1 MQQFTIKLLTIGL
14 LLSSSIAKAQQV
26 ADSSFDYPIAKPAY
40 AQGRGTVIT
49 LDEAHFNFHTLGGRY
64 YAFGKLLQKDGY
76 VMQSGTGKFTTAY
89 LADKKILVIANANG
103 DNGPWRLPTAA
114 AFSKEE
120 IQAVEQWVTN
130 GGSLFIIADH
140 MPFAGATASLAAAF
154 GFNFTNGFAMRKDDA
169 AEVFARNQNNLTAN
183 AITNG
188 RNNAERIDSVHVFT
202 GQGFLPPPNA
212 TVISPLND
220 GYEILLPSVAWQF
233 SDSTARISGLGL
245 ANGAF
250 MRYGKGRLMVMGEA
264 AMFSAQLAGPE
275 RRKAGMNNPAA
286 KQNPQFLLNIIHW
299 LDGKL

>member
-1 MQQFTIKLLTIGL
+1 MHQIAVKLLSMGL
-14 LLSSSIAKAQQV
+14 LLLGATAQAQQV
-26 ADSSFDYPIAKPAY
+26 ADSSFDYHIAKPVY
-40 AQGRGTVIT
+40 AQGKGTVIT

-76 VMQSGTGKFTTAY
+76 VMQSGTEKFTTAY

-103 DNGPWRLPTAA
+103 NNGPWRLPTAS

-120 IQAVEQWVTN
+120 IVAVAQWVTN

-140 MPFAGATASLAAAF
+140 MPFAGATAPLAAAF

-169 AEVFARNQNNLTAN
+169 AEVFARSLNNLSAN

-188 RNNAERIDSVHVFT
+188 RNQAERIDSIHVFT

-212 TVISPLND
+212 TIISPLNE
-220 GYEILLPSVAWQF
+220 GYEILLPTVAWQF
-233 SDSTARISGLGL
+233 SDSTPRISGLGL

-250 MRYGKGRLMVMGEA
+250 IRYGKGRLMVMGEA
-264 AMFSAQLAGPE
+264 AMFSAQLAGTD
-275 RRKAGMNNPAA
+275 RRKMGMNNPVA
-286 KQNPQFLLNIIHW
+286 KQNPQFLLNIMHW